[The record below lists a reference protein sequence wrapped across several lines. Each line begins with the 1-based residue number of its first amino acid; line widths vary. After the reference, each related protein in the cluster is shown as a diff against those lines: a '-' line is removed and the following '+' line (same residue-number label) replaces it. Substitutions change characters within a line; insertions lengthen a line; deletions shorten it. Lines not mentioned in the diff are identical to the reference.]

1 MGRKS
6 KIKAQRKRMRRL
18 QEVQR
23 AETIQKQELNRI
35 TQSWDIID
43 LESFNIQEET
53 QPNKSFSQSFV
64 KYFTSICS

>member
-43 LESFNIQEET
+43 LESFNKEET
-53 QPNKSFSQSFV
+53 QPNKSFSQSLV
-64 KYFTSICS
+64 NYFTSVCR